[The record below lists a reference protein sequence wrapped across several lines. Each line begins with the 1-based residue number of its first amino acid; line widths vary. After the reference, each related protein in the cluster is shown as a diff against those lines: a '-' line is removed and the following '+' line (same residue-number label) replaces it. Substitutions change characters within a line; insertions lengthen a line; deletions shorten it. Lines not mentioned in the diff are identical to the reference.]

1 MVKNGHETLAKW
13 MKLADFLHA
22 DTYSGKLEV
31 TLIVIGWAWSN
42 MVVGCISRMNEYIG
56 LIFCMLEVM

>member
-31 TLIVIGWAWSN
+31 TLIVIWWAWSN
-42 MVVGCISRMNEYIG
+42 MVAGFRLYGLYNLLYLKNE
-56 LIFCMLEVM
+56 